1 MLIPMVFVQMVQHHN
16 LVQLVQNK
24 MFILVLVRLRNS
36 PKLICRHYT
45 NTVTF
50 DKIKMPSAINAVVG
64 IIASRIDLIT
74 AREVLNKGITM

>member
-1 MLIPMVFVQMVQHHN
+1 
-16 LVQLVQNK
+16 
-24 MFILVLVRLRNS
+24 
-36 PKLICRHYT
+36 
-45 NTVTF
+45 VTF